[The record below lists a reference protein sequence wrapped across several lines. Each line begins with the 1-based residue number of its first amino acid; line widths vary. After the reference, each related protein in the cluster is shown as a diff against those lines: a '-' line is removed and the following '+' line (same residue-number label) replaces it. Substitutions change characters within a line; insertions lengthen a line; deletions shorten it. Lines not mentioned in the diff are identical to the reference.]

1 MRDNQLYSPKQ
12 IGSALG
18 VSEASIKRW
27 VDKGIIECIKTDGG
41 HRKIPLYALIDYIQ
55 KNNAELV
62 NPEAVNIPKTTGR
75 LKDKMSK
82 SAEELQQ
89 GFKDCDEFKIQGIIY
104 DLFTSGQNPETIFD
118 ELLAPAL
125 HQLGCDW
132 EDGTVDAF
140 QERRAIQI
148 CIRTLYGFN
157 SFFPLPEKDA
167 PIVLLGTLSGD
178 PYTIPPLMIEVC
190 LRHKGWKT
198 EFLGNDLPV
207 VSYAKAIEMYKPD
220 LLIIS
225 MSTCEDEVKS
235 TEEILGLEEVAL
247 MNKCGFILG
256 GRAVPEEAVKKLSQ
270 TLLVPSITDMLN
282 SLEEYR
288 KSLKLI

>member
-1 MRDNQLYSPKQ
+1 MKDNKLFSPKQ
-12 IGSALG
+12 IGIALG

-41 HRKIPLYALIDYIQ
+41 HRKIPMYALIDYIQ

-62 NPEAVNIPKTTGR
+62 NPGAVNIPETSGR

-89 GFKDCDEFKIQGIIY
+89 GFRNCDEFKIQGIIY
-104 DLFTSGQNPETIFD
+104 DLFTSGQAPEKIFD

-125 HQLGCDW
+125 HKLGCEW

-140 QERRAIQI
+140 QERRTIQI

-157 SFFPLPEKDA
+157 SFFPQPEQDA
-167 PIVLLGTLSGD
+167 PIAMLGTLSND

-190 LRHKGWKT
+190 LRARGWKT

-207 VSYAKAIEMYKPD
+207 VSYAKAIEMYQPD
-220 LLIIS
+220 LVIIS
-225 MSTCEDEVKS
+225 MSNCPDEAETTK
-235 TEEILGLEEVAL
+235 ELIGLEEIAL

-256 GRAVPEEAVKKLSQ
+256 GRAVPDAAVKGLKK
-270 TLLVPSITDMLN
+270 TLLVPSISDMLN
-282 SLEEYR
+282 DMEDYR
-288 KSLKLI
+288 KSLDFI